1 MDNQR
6 PIKEEINMR
15 YTREEYQQHLQKL
28 LPESDFTLNYYT
40 KETEP
45 CSITCHKCGR
55 TYEFTQARNLLA
67 RADRKCKNVCRKCEN
82 NVLTEAQRIAES
94 KANYKLAQKKT
105 IIPMEEIKAW
115 GSPKKMLWK
124 CLKCNHTFLRS
135 TQLMFVKNVMSCPWC
150 ESHPFEYDEKT
161 LKEKTKNMYGDEYT
175 ILKIAPHTQER
186 QSRRITV
193 CHNKCGFKYSTNL
206 YNFLKGCGCPR
217 CRESKGE
224 YRVRKYLE
232 KHNFK
237 YIEQYQINTEGS
249 YLYIDFYLE
258 ENGKKYAI
266 EYNGIQHYKPI
277 GFFEG
282 EEGLKAQQIC
292 DEKKKRYCLNNNI
305 DLIVI
310 PYDDESLI
318 NSEKLAQRLSGQVT
332 E

>member
-1 MDNQR
+1 
-6 PIKEEINMR
+6 MR
-15 YTREEYQQHLQKL
+15 YTRETYEKHLQEL

-40 KETEP
+40 KASEP

-67 RADRKCKNVCRKCEN
+67 RVGRNSKNVCRKCEN
-82 NVLTEAQRIAES
+82 NKLTEAQRIAEN

-115 GSPKKMLWK
+115 GSSKKILWK

-150 ESHPFEYDEKT
+150 ESHPFKYEGDF
-161 LKEKTKNMYGDEYT
+161 LKEKVKQMFGDEYT
-175 ILKIAPHTQER
+175 ILDVAPYNGTR
-186 QSRRITV
+186 DSRKATIQ
-193 CHNKCGFKYSTNL
+193 HNKCGFKYNTNL

-224 YRVRKYLE
+224 YRVRTYLE
-232 KHNFK
+232 KYKFK
-237 YIEQYQINTEGS
+237 YIEQYQITTEGS
-249 YLYIDFYLE
+249 RLFFDFYLE
-258 ENGKKYAI
+258 ENNKKYAI

-277 GFFEG
+277 EFFDG
-282 EEGLKAQQIC
+282 EEGLNAQQRC
-292 DEKKKRYCLNNNI
+292 DEKKKRYCLENNI
-305 DLIVI
+305 ELIII
-310 PYDDESLI
+310 PYNDESLI
-318 NSEKLAQRLSGQVT
+318 NSEKLAQRLSGQAT